1 MSAQISQQVQE
12 IAKENPKF
20 KHFLQPLDRSAGR
33 IASAKRRAKDA
44 AELRQRERERA
55 EQDRTSAEAVRKRL
69 YDLRVQQW
77 RAAHPGKQP
86 SSAVS
91 SKLWEAS
98 LAEAIGE
105 ADRATKELATAKAK
119 AKVRAAAKIQ
129 KAKALDEA
137 NGVEQDGPSGG
148 RTVARQPPSR
158 AASKGGT
165 QTQQPH
171 ASPMKG
177 GEGRRRLVQ
186 DIQAAFQ
193 ASEAA
198 YLGHCRQNF
207 QAFLIKAK
215 AAKHTNVGGGQNKL
229 LARLALQIP
238 VRAYKETQTSH
249 IATDT
254 AELRTSV
261 RASVAEVTSEVT
273 SAEAVKGV
281 ERELEERFAEFET
294 EQIRHCDSNC
304 DILDNYMATLLQQQK
319 RQKQEQEEEHET
331 RARLQKL
338 VLDKHIE
345 LLSQEIQQLRD
356 DVIKAVTKAV
366 AAGQ

>member
-105 ADRATKELATAKAK
+105 ADRATKELATEKAK
-119 AKVRAAAKIQ
+119 AKVRAAA

-171 ASPMKG
+171 ASPTKG

-207 QAFLIKAK
+207 QAFLRKAK
-215 AAKHTNVGGGQNKL
+215 AAKHANVGGGGPTQL

-238 VRAYKETQTSH
+238 VRAFKETQTSH

-261 RASVAEVTSEVT
+261 RASVAEVSQVT

-294 EQIRHCDSNC
+294 EQTRHCDSNC
-304 DILDNYMATLLQQQK
+304 DILDNYMATQLPQQK
-319 RQKQEQEEEHET
+319 QQKQEQEEEHET
-331 RARLQKL
+331 RRLQKL

-356 DVIKAVTKAV
+356 DVIKATKAV